1 MNETLFKYLIA
12 VVMAFVSFIEP
23 TLNFFYGIVAVITI
37 DCFSAYN
44 LNRRIK
50 KKFPN
55 YATGKLESKK
65 ALKVIYTIGKVY
77 GVILII
83 WFIEKNILKD
93 LSFDVTKYVAA
104 LFCFIEL
111 ISVLEN
117 ESSCN
122 NAWWARLLQKVLMDK
137 TKRHFDIDIDID
149 IDKLKE
155 EQEKEDE
162 EKYGNPKNNKL

>member
-1 MNETLFKYLIA
+1 MREAIIKYLIA
-12 VVMAFVSFIEP
+12 VGASAILYVEP

-44 LNRRIK
+44 LNRRVK
-50 KKFPN
+50 KKYPN

-77 GVILII
+77 GAILII

-93 LSFDVTKYVAA
+93 LSFEITKYVTA

-122 NAWWARLLQKVLMDK
+122 NAWWARALQKVLTDK
-137 TKRHFDIDIDID
+137 TKRHFNIDIDIGQLKKEQQEED
-149 IDKLKE
+149 DK
-155 EQEKEDE
+155 
-162 EKYGNPKNNKL
+162 KYGKNKE

>member
-1 MNETLFKYLIA
+1 MRELLTKYVLAMITASIA
-12 VVMAFVSFIEP
+12 FIEP
-23 TLNFFYGIVAVITI
+23 TFNFLYAIVAVITL
-37 DCFSAYN
+37 DCLSAYN

-50 KKFPN
+50 KKYPN

-83 WFIEKNILKD
+83 WFIEKNIIRD
-93 LSFDVTKYVAA
+93 LSFDITKYVAA

-149 IDKLKE
+149 QLKK
-155 EQEKEDE
+155 EQEEEDNK
-162 EKYGNPKNNKL
+162 KYGGKNNENNK

>member
-1 MNETLFKYLIA
+1 MRELLTKYLLAMITALIA
-12 VVMAFVSFIEP
+12 FIEP
-23 TLNFFYGIVAVITI
+23 TFNFLYAIVAVITI

-50 KKFPN
+50 KKYPN

-93 LSFDVTKYVAA
+93 LSFEITKYVAA

-122 NAWWARLLQKVLMDK
+122 NAWWARALQKILMDK
-137 TKRHFDIDIDID
+137 SKRHFNIDID
-149 IDKLKE
+149 IDKLKK
-155 EQEKEDE
+155 EQEEEDNK
-162 EKYGNPKNNKL
+162 KYGGKNNENNK

>member
-1 MNETLFKYLIA
+1 MQETIFKYLLA
-12 VVMAFVSFIEP
+12 VAMAFVSFIEP
-23 TLNFFYGIVAVITI
+23 TLNFFYGIVVVITL
-37 DCFSAYN
+37 DCISAYN

-50 KKFPN
+50 KRFPN

-83 WFIEKNILKD
+83 WFIEKNIIKD

-149 IDKLKE
+149 QLKK
-155 EQEKEDE
+155 EQEEEDNK
-162 EKYGNPKNNKL
+162 KYGTQKKRRKK

>member
-1 MNETLFKYLIA
+1 MQGTIFKYLLA
-12 VVMAFVSFIEP
+12 VAMAFVSFIEP
-23 TLNFFYGIVAVITI
+23 TLNFFYGIVAVITL
-37 DCFSAYN
+37 DCISAYN

-65 ALKVIYTIGKVY
+65 ALKIIYTIGKVY

-83 WFIEKNILKD
+83 WFIEKNVLKD
-93 LSFDVTKYVAA
+93 LSFEITKYVAA

-137 TKRHFDIDIDID
+137 TKRHFDIEIDID
-149 IDKLKE
+149 QLKK
-155 EQEKEDE
+155 EQEEEDNK
-162 EKYGNPKNNKL
+162 KYGTQKKRRKK

>member
-1 MNETLFKYLIA
+1 MRETIFKYLLA
-12 VVMAFVSFIEP
+12 VAMAFVSFIEP
-23 TLNFFYGIVAVITI
+23 TLNFFYGIVAVITL
-37 DCFSAYN
+37 DCISAYN

-55 YATGKLESKK
+55 YVTGKLESKK

-83 WFIEKNILKD
+83 WFIEKNIIKD

-149 IDKLKE
+149 QLKK
-155 EQEKEDE
+155 EQEEEDNK
-162 EKYGNPKNNKL
+162 KYGTQKKRRKK

>member
-1 MNETLFKYLIA
+1 MKELLTKYLLAMITASIA
-12 VVMAFVSFIEP
+12 FLEP
-23 TLNFFYGIVAVITI
+23 TFNFLYAIVAVITI

-50 KKFPN
+50 KKYPN
-55 YATGKLESKK
+55 YANGKLESKK

-93 LSFDVTKYVAA
+93 LSFEITKYVAA
-104 LFCFIEL
+104 LFCL
-111 ISVLEN
+111 VQLLSVLEN

-122 NAWWARLLQKVLMDK
+122 NAWWARLLQKVLVDK

-149 IDKLKE
+149 QLKK
-155 EQEKEDE
+155 EQEEEDNK
-162 EKYGNPKNNKL
+162 KYGGKNNENNK

>member
-1 MNETLFKYLIA
+1 MQGTIFKYLLA
-12 VVMAFVSFIEP
+12 VAMAFVSFIEP
-23 TLNFFYGIVAVITI
+23 TLNFFYGIVAVITL
-37 DCFSAYN
+37 DCLSAYN

-50 KKFPN
+50 KRFPN
-55 YATGKLESKK
+55 YVTGKLESKK

-83 WFIEKNILKD
+83 WFIEKNIIKD

-104 LFCFIEL
+104 LFCFIQL

-149 IDKLKE
+149 QLKK
-155 EQEKEDE
+155 EQEEEDNK
-162 EKYGNPKNNKL
+162 KYGTQKKRRKK

>member
-1 MNETLFKYLIA
+1 MRELLTKYVLAMITASIA
-12 VVMAFVSFIEP
+12 FIEP
-23 TLNFFYGIVAVITI
+23 TFNFLYAIVAVITI

-50 KKFPN
+50 KKYPN
-55 YATGKLESKK
+55 YATGKFESKK

-83 WFIEKNILKD
+83 WFIEKNIIND

-104 LFCFIEL
+104 SFCFIEL
-111 ISVLEN
+111 LSVLEN

-122 NAWWARLLQKVLMDK
+122 NAWWARLLQKVLVDK
-137 TKRHFDIDIDID
+137 TKRHFDIEIDID
-149 IDKLKE
+149 
-155 EQEKEDE
+155 
-162 EKYGNPKNNKL
+162 

>member
-1 MNETLFKYLIA
+1 MREVLIKYIIA
-12 VVMAFVSFIEP
+12 VGSAAIFYVEP

-44 LNRRIK
+44 LNRRVK
-50 KKFPN
+50 KRYPN

-93 LSFDVTKYVAA
+93 LSFEITKYVTA

-122 NAWWARLLQKVLMDK
+122 NAWWARALQKFLMDK
-137 TKRHFDIDIDID
+137 SKRHFDMDIDID
-149 IDKLKE
+149 QLKKEQEEEDNKKYGKTKEKE
-155 EQEKEDE
+155 E
-162 EKYGNPKNNKL
+162 

>member
-12 VVMAFVSFIEP
+12 VAMAFVSFIEP
-23 TLNFFYGIVAVITI
+23 TLNFFYGIVAVITL
-37 DCFSAYN
+37 DCLSAYN

-50 KKFPN
+50 KRFPN
-55 YATGKLESKK
+55 YVTGKLESKK

-93 LSFDVTKYVAA
+93 ISFDVTKYVAA

-149 IDKLKE
+149 ELRK

-162 EKYGNPKNNKL
+162 EKYGNSKDNTK

>member
-1 MNETLFKYLIA
+1 MQGTIFKYLLA
-12 VVMAFVSFIEP
+12 VAMAFVSFIEP
-23 TLNFFYGIVAVITI
+23 TLNFFYGIVAVITL
-37 DCFSAYN
+37 DCISAYN

-50 KKFPN
+50 KRFPN

-65 ALKVIYTIGKVY
+65 ALKIIYTIGKVY

-83 WFIEKNILKD
+83 WFIEKNVLED
-93 LSFDVTKYVAA
+93 LSFEITKYVAA

-137 TKRHFDIDIDID
+137 TKRHFDIDIDIEQ
-149 IDKLKE
+149 LKK
-155 EQEKEDE
+155 EQEEEDNK
-162 EKYGNPKNNKL
+162 KYGTQKKRRKK

>member
-1 MNETLFKYLIA
+1 MQTTIFKYLIA
-12 VVMAFVSFIEP
+12 VIMAFVSFIEP
-23 TLNFFYGIVAVITI
+23 TLNFFYGIVAVITL

-65 ALKVIYTIGKVY
+65 ALKMIYTIGKVY

-83 WFIEKNILKD
+83 WFIEKNIIKD
-93 LSFDVTKYVAA
+93 LSFDITKYVAA

-149 IDKLKE
+149 QLKKEQEEEDNKKYGKTKEKE
-155 EQEKEDE
+155 EK
-162 EKYGNPKNNKL
+162 

>member
-1 MNETLFKYLIA
+1 MQTTLFKYLIA
-12 VVMAFVSFIEP
+12 VIMAFVSFIEP
-23 TLNFFYGIVAVITI
+23 TFNLYAIVAVITL
-37 DCFSAYN
+37 DCLSAYN

-55 YATGKLESKK
+55 YATGKLESQK
-65 ALKVIYTIGKVY
+65 ALKAIYTIGKVY

-83 WFIEKNILKD
+83 WFIEKNIIKD

-104 LFCFIEL
+104 FFCFVQL

-117 ESSCN
+117 ESSCK

-137 TKRHFDIDIDID
+137 TKRHFDIDIR
-149 IDKLKE
+149 
-155 EQEKEDE
+155 
-162 EKYGNPKNNKL
+162 Y

>member
-1 MNETLFKYLIA
+1 MQGTIFKYLLA
-12 VVMAFVSFIEP
+12 VAMAFVSFIEP
-23 TLNFFYGIVAVITI
+23 TLNFFYGIVAVITL
-37 DCFSAYN
+37 DCISAYN

-50 KKFPN
+50 KRFPN

-83 WFIEKNILKD
+83 WYIEKNIIKD

-122 NAWWARLLQKVLMDK
+122 NAWWARMLQKVLMDK
-137 TKRHFDIDIDID
+137 TKRHFDIEIDID
-149 IDKLKE
+149 QLKK
-155 EQEKEDE
+155 EQEEEDNK
-162 EKYGNPKNNKL
+162 KYGTQKKRRKK

>member
-1 MNETLFKYLIA
+1 MREVFIKYILA
-12 VVMAFVSFIEP
+12 VGASAILYVEP

-44 LNRRIK
+44 LNRRVK
-50 KKFPN
+50 KKYPN

-93 LSFDVTKYVAA
+93 LSFEITKYVTA
-104 LFCFIEL
+104 LFCFIQL

-122 NAWWARLLQKVLMDK
+122 NAWWARLLQKILMDK
-137 TKRHFDIDIDID
+137 TKRHFNIDID
-149 IDKLKE
+149 IDKLRE
-155 EQEKEDE
+155 EQEEEDNKKYGKTKEKE
-162 EKYGNPKNNKL
+162 EK

>member
-1 MNETLFKYLIA
+1 MRETIIKYLIA
-12 VVMAFVSFIEP
+12 VGSASIAFIEP
-23 TLNFFYGIVAVITI
+23 TFNFLYAIVAVITI

-50 KKFPN
+50 KKYPN
-55 YATGKLESKK
+55 YATGKFESKK

-83 WFIEKNILKD
+83 WFIEKNIIND

-104 LFCFIEL
+104 SFCFIEL
-111 ISVLEN
+111 LSVLEN

-122 NAWWARLLQKVLMDK
+122 NAWWARLLQKVLVDK

-149 IDKLKE
+149 QLKK
-155 EQEKEDE
+155 EQEEEDNK
-162 EKYGNPKNNKL
+162 KYGGKNNENNK

>member
-1 MNETLFKYLIA
+1 MQETIFKYLLA
-12 VVMAFVSFIEP
+12 VAMAFVAFIEP

-37 DCFSAYN
+37 DCISAYN
-44 LNRRIK
+44 LNRRVK
-50 KKFPN
+50 KKYPN
-55 YATGKLESKK
+55 YVTGKLESKK

-77 GVILII
+77 GAILII

-93 LSFDVTKYVAA
+93 LSFDITKYVAA

-137 TKRHFDIDIDID
+137 TKRHFDITIDID
-149 IDKLKE
+149 QLKKEQGEEDNKKYGGSNKKE
-155 EQEKEDE
+155 E
-162 EKYGNPKNNKL
+162 

>member
-1 MNETLFKYLIA
+1 MREVLIKYIIA
-12 VVMAFVSFIEP
+12 VGSAAIFYVEP

-44 LNRRIK
+44 LNRRVK
-50 KKFPN
+50 KKYPN

-93 LSFDVTKYVAA
+93 LSFEITKYVTA

-122 NAWWARLLQKVLMDK
+122 NAWWARALQKVLMDK
-137 TKRHFDIDIDID
+137 SKRHFDIDIDID
-149 IDKLKE
+149 QLKR
-155 EQEKEDE
+155 EQEEEDNK
-162 EKYGNPKNNKL
+162 KYGGKNNENNK

>member
-1 MNETLFKYLIA
+1 MQGTVSRFSIASGLALIT
-12 VVMAFVSFIEP
+12 FIEP
-23 TLNFFYGIVAVITI
+23 TLNFFYGIVAVITL
-37 DCFSAYN
+37 DCISAYN
-44 LNRRIK
+44 LNRRVK
-50 KKFPN
+50 KKYPN

-93 LSFDVTKYVAA
+93 LSFDITKYVAA
-104 LFCFIEL
+104 LFCFIQL

-122 NAWWARLLQKVLMDK
+122 NAWWARALQKFLMDK
-137 TKRHFDIDIDID
+137 SKRHFDIDINID
-149 IDKLKE
+149 ELKK
-155 EQEKEDE
+155 EQEEEDNK
-162 EKYGNPKNNKL
+162 KYGGKKNENNK

>member
-149 IDKLKE
+149 KLKE

>member
-1 MNETLFKYLIA
+1 MRETIIKYLIA
-12 VVMAFVSFIEP
+12 VCSASILYIEP

-50 KKFPN
+50 KKYPN
-55 YATGKLESKK
+55 YVTGKLESKK

-83 WFIEKNILKD
+83 WFIEKNILED
-93 LSFDVTKYVAA
+93 LSFEITKYVTA
-104 LFCFIEL
+104 LFCFIQL
-111 ISVLEN
+111 ISILEN

-122 NAWWARLLQKVLMDK
+122 NAWWARLLQKILMDK
-137 TKRHFDIDIDID
+137 SKRHFDVDINIDELN
-149 IDKLKE
+149 KEQKE
-155 EQEKEDE
+155 EDDK
-162 EKYGNPKNNKL
+162 KYGENK

>member
-1 MNETLFKYLIA
+1 MRELLTKYLLAMITA
-12 VVMAFVSFIEP
+12 LIVFVEP
-23 TLNFFYGIVAVITI
+23 TLNFLYAIVVVITI

-83 WFIEKNILKD
+83 WFIEKNIIKD

-149 IDKLKE
+149 KLKE

>member
-1 MNETLFKYLIA
+1 MREAIIKYLTA
-12 VVMAFVSFIEP
+12 VGSAAILYVEP

-44 LNRRIK
+44 LNRRVK
-50 KKFPN
+50 KKYPN

-65 ALKVIYTIGKVY
+65 ALKVIYTIGKIY

-83 WFIEKNILKD
+83 WFIEKNILMD
-93 LSFDVTKYVAA
+93 LSFEITKYVTA
-104 LFCFIEL
+104 LFCFIQL

-122 NAWWARLLQKVLMDK
+122 NAWWARALQKILMDK
-137 TKRHFDIDIDID
+137 SKRHFDIDIDID
-149 IDKLKE
+149 QLKKEQQEEDDK
-155 EQEKEDE
+155 
-162 EKYGNPKNNKL
+162 KYGKNKE

>member
-1 MNETLFKYLIA
+1 MRETIIKYLIA
-12 VVMAFVSFIEP
+12 VGSAAILYVEP

-44 LNRRIK
+44 LNRRVK
-50 KKFPN
+50 KRYPD

-93 LSFDVTKYVAA
+93 LSFEITKYVAA
-104 LFCFIEL
+104 LFCFIQL

-122 NAWWARLLQKVLMDK
+122 NAWWARALQKVLMDK
-137 TKRHFDIDIDID
+137 SKRHFDIDIDID
-149 IDKLKE
+149 QLKK
-155 EQEKEDE
+155 EQEEEDNK
-162 EKYGNPKNNKL
+162 KYGGNKNENK

>member
-1 MNETLFKYLIA
+1 MRELLTKYVLAMIIA
-12 VVMAFVSFIEP
+12 SIAFIEP
-23 TLNFFYGIVAVITI
+23 TLNFLYAIVAVITI

-50 KKFPN
+50 KKYPN

-65 ALKVIYTIGKVY
+65 ALKMIYTIGKVY
-77 GVILII
+77 GVILVI
-83 WFIEKNILKD
+83 WFIEKNIIRD

-104 LFCFIEL
+104 LFCFVQL

-122 NAWWARLLQKVLMDK
+122 NAWWAKLFQKFLVDK

-149 IDKLKE
+149 KLKQ
-155 EQEKEDE
+155 EQEEEDKK
-162 EKYGNPKNNKL
+162 KYGEKNNENNK

>member
-1 MNETLFKYLIA
+1 MRELLTKYLLAMITASIA
-12 VVMAFVSFIEP
+12 FLEP
-23 TLNFFYGIVAVITI
+23 TFNFLYAIVAVITL
-37 DCFSAYN
+37 DCISAYS

-55 YATGKLESKK
+55 YATGKFESQK

-83 WFIEKNILKD
+83 WFIEKVIIKD
-93 LSFDVTKYVAA
+93 LSFDITKYVAA
-104 LFCFIEL
+104 FFCFVQL

-122 NAWWARLLQKVLMDK
+122 NVWWARLLQKILIDK
-137 TKRHFDIDIDID
+137 TKRHFDINIDID
-149 IDKLKE
+149 QLKK
-155 EQEKEDE
+155 EQEEEDKK
-162 EKYGNPKNNKL
+162 KYGGKKNENNK

>member
-1 MNETLFKYLIA
+1 MREAIIKYLIA
-12 VVMAFVSFIEP
+12 VGSAAIFYIEP
-23 TLNFFYGIVAVITI
+23 TLNFFYAIVAVITI

-44 LNRRIK
+44 LNRRVK
-50 KKFPN
+50 KKYPN

-65 ALKVIYTIGKVY
+65 ALKVIYTIGKIY

-83 WFIEKNILKD
+83 WFIEKNILED
-93 LSFDVTKYVAA
+93 LSFEITKYVTA
-104 LFCFIEL
+104 LFCFIQL

-122 NAWWARLLQKVLMDK
+122 NAWWARALQKVLMDK

-149 IDKLKE
+149 ELKREQEEEDKKKYGKTKEKE
-155 EQEKEDE
+155 EK
-162 EKYGNPKNNKL
+162 

>member
-1 MNETLFKYLIA
+1 MRETIIKYLIA
-12 VVMAFVSFIEP
+12 VGASAILYVEP

-50 KKFPN
+50 KKYPN

-83 WFIEKNILKD
+83 WFIEKNIIKD
-93 LSFDVTKYVAA
+93 LSFDITKYVAA

-122 NAWWARLLQKVLMDK
+122 NAWWARLLQKVLIDK

-149 IDKLKE
+149 ELKKEQQE
-155 EQEKEDE
+155 EDNK
-162 EKYGNPKNNKL
+162 KYGENKEQKQK